1 MFLKMFMRINGE
13 DVPSASDAW
22 RDVLNPATGEVLD
35 RIPDGNSDD
44 VVAAVESAES
54 AFPKW
59 SEKTVRERGV
69 LLFHA
74 LQGSGTSIRTSA
86 GSSPGSREN
95 PSARQS
101 TRSGVFVTS
110 LNFMPGCRRSLPG
123 TQSAWAARVTAW

>member
-59 SEKTVRERGV
+59 SEKTVRERGI

-74 LQGSGTSIRTSA
+74 ASRVRDQHKDLGRLLTGGA
-86 GSSPGSREN
+86 GKTPPRGNRRGPG
-95 PSARQS
+95 
-101 TRSGVFVTS
+101 F
-110 LNFMPGCRRSLPG
+110 L
-123 TQSAWAARVTAW
+123 